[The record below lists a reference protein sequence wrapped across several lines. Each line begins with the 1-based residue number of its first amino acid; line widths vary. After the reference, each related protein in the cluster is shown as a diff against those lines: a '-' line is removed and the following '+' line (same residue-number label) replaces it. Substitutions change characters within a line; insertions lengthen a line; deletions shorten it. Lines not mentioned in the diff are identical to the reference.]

1 MFVSSY
7 RSLTHLTLALA
18 FAVLASNAA
27 AATYEVGPGQPF
39 ETPAA
44 VPWESLQPGDVVRIH
59 WRATPYRDKWVIAR
73 AGTATAPIVV
83 QGVPNAAGE
92 RPIIDGNGATTRLAL
107 DSWGEPRAVIKIGGA
122 SIPADT
128 MPRCIVIE
136 NLDVRSA
143 RPPYTFVDDA
153 GATQSYS
160 ANAAAIWIEKG
171 EDITLRN
178 NRLYDSGNGLFVSS
192 ADPFVSRD
200 ILVAGNAIFDNGNVG
215 SLYEHNAYSEALG
228 ITYDHNYFGP
238 TKSGAGGNNLKDRSA
253 GLVVRYNWIEGGN
266 RQLDLVE
273 TDSAIVQGDLSY
285 RSTFVYGN
293 VLVETD
299 GSGNR
304 QITHYGGDNGTTSKY
319 RKGTLYFYNNT
330 MVSYRTD
337 RTTLFRLSTN
347 EERADVRNNLFYV
360 VASGTT
366 LSLLDATG
374 TLDLSHNWFK
384 PGRVSTFGTLSGTI
398 NDAGTSVVSSTPG
411 FRSEAGQDFRLAT
424 GSINVNA
431 GTGLSSAVSL
441 PEPTVAWEYVPHQ
454 ARQPRSNDGVID
466 IGAFELEDGQPA
478 DLVIGS
484 TSVPSAIAGSPYLAT
499 LSASGGVPPYEW
511 LVVSGALPS
520 GITLEQ
526 GSGRLVGTTT
536 QTGMFAFSVRVSDT
550 QAPADTAVRAFSL
563 TVASAPAPPLTISTT
578 SLPAGK
584 RGKTYKQT
592 LIASGGALPYAWMIV
607 AGSLPPGLSLANTGI
622 LSGVPSLR
630 GSWSFTVE
638 VRDGQSPAGSARK
651 ALTLTVR

>member
-1 MFVSSY
+1 MFVSSC

-107 DSWGEPRAVIKIGGA
+107 DSWGESRAVIKIGGA

-128 MPRCIVIE
+128 MPRYIVIE

-153 GATQSYS
+153 GTTQSYS

-200 ILVAGNAIFDNGNVG
+200 IFVAGNAIFDNGNVG

-374 TLDLSHNWFK
+374 ILDLTHNWFK
-384 PGRVSTFGTLSGTI
+384 PGHVSTFGTLSGTI

-411 FRSEAGQDFRLAT
+411 FRIEAGQDFRLAT
-424 GSINVNA
+424 GSVNVNA
-431 GTGLSSAVSL
+431 GTWLSSAVSL
-441 PEPTVAWEYVPHQ
+441 PEPTVAWEVRAPPGEPAKVERWRPGHRRFRARGRSTGGSRHRLDKRAERHCGIAIRDDVDRIGRGAAVCVAGGQRWSSVRRHAGARIWPSRRHNDSDRYVRILGTGERYASTSGYGGARVLSDGGIRAGPSADHQHQQPAGRQ
-454 ARQPRSNDGVID
+454 ARQDVQADVGRERRGVAVRVDDRCWITAPRS
-466 IGAFELEDGQPA
+466 
-478 DLVIGS
+478 
-484 TSVPSAIAGSPYLAT
+484 LARKYRHSQRGT
-499 LSASGGVPPYEW
+499 ECARH
-511 LVVSGALPS
+511 LVVHG
-520 GITLEQ
+520 
-526 GSGRLVGTTT
+526 
-536 QTGMFAFSVRVSDT
+536 
-550 QAPADTAVRAFSL
+550 
-563 TVASAPAPPLTISTT
+563 
-578 SLPAGK
+578 
-584 RGKTYKQT
+584 
-592 LIASGGALPYAWMIV
+592 
-607 AGSLPPGLSLANTGI
+607 
-622 LSGVPSLR
+622 
-630 GSWSFTVE
+630 
-638 VRDGQSPAGSARK
+638 
-651 ALTLTVR
+651 